1 MESERLSK
9 LGRCYYLGLAAAAA
23 AVGDAMNAPSLWVD
37 VVVEGGMREME

>member
-23 AVGDAMNAPSLWVD
+23 VGDAMNAPSVGVD

>member
-9 LGRCYYLGLAAAAA
+9 LGRCYYLGLAAAA
-23 AVGDAMNAPSLWVD
+23 VGDAMNAPSVWVD